1 MADVVSE
8 VHPAQGDKK
17 PTPKCYPKWRGK
29 PVFDGNKEAIGW
41 TLVSVALLINYVGVG
56 AFFATTILRLAVRA
70 TQCHA
75 TNADKDIDLNELCGP
90 AITFIK
96 PSSLLT
102 FYAMIIGSVTALSLP
117 FLGAIVDYT
126 RHRLLLGRITSFM
139 FTVFL
144 FPLIFLNEKNYI
156 IILACHGLS
165 IFFSWF
171 VTTFYFAYLPELTSD
186 ELKLADWTKCI
197 TMWSYGG
204 MCIYLAG
211 IVGGVYLL
219 GRTGDDIYTT
229 RIGMGVMFGID
240 ALLLQIAWWFCFGK
254 REPLHTMPEN
264 SSLCTVG
271 FKQLFTTGAHIYK
284 NYSSLKWYYLHVT
297 FANSGWQSFGIV
309 TLAYLTYFLE
319 FTPLRTAIA
328 FGCSL
333 LCSIPG
339 ATFSTFVARKLDP
352 IRAARINM
360 VILIFTIVVFALIL
374 NGPGQYTR
382 TNLYFAFIGFNGGWK
397 VTMDRLISSTIIP
410 DDQSTEMM
418 GFFLFADQW
427 LLWLPLL
434 VYTMLNEAGVAPQ
447 INVIILSSY
456 LCVSL
461 LFLCMTGSYATARA
475 EVNRDS
481 VYMDKDAAAAA
492 AAAATSSDVDATV
505 GAKDDEKA
513 GDEESSPTVQAE
525 ETLAEA

>member
-1 MADVVSE
+1 LFFKLCFNDV
-8 VHPAQGDKK
+8 
-17 PTPKCYPKWRGK
+17 
-29 PVFDGNKEAIGW
+29 
-41 TLVSVALLINYVGVG
+41 
-56 AFFATTILRLAVRA
+56 
-70 TQCHA
+70 
-75 TNADKDIDLNELCGP
+75 
-90 AITFIK
+90 
-96 PSSLLT
+96 
-102 FYAMIIGSVTALSLP
+102 
-117 FLGAIVDYT
+117 
-126 RHRLLLGRITSFM
+126 
-139 FTVFL
+139 L
-144 FPLIFLNEKNYI
+144 FP
-156 IILACHGLS
+156 
-165 IFFSWF
+165 
-171 VTTFYFAYLPELTSD
+171 V
-186 ELKLADWTKCI
+186 
-197 TMWSYGG
+197 
-204 MCIYLAG
+204 
-211 IVGGVYLL
+211 
-219 GRTGDDIYTT
+219 
-229 RIGMGVMFGID
+229 
-240 ALLLQIAWWFCFGK
+240 
-254 REPLHTMPEN
+254 
-264 SSLCTVG
+264 
-271 FKQLFTTGAHIYK
+271 
-284 NYSSLKWYYLHVT
+284 
-297 FANSGWQSFGIV
+297 
-309 TLAYLTYFLE
+309 AYLTYFLE